1 LEVEKQN
8 EDIRTVQAILER
20 EKSNL
25 A

>member
-8 EDIRTVQAILER
+8 EEIRTVQAILER